1 MELDELNPF
10 SLALSS
16 GFSVC
21 MCVCVQVMQ
30 VSINELCKGDFVC
43 VCVLVVW
50 AQLEPWVQS
59 FPCVLSYLEGLV
71 VCMCVGSYW

>member
-10 SLALSS
+10 SPALSS

-43 VCVLVVW
+43 VCVGGVSAAGAL
-50 AQLEPWVQS
+50 S
-59 FPCVLSYLEGLV
+59 SVLSMCSLLSRRFSSVY
-71 VCMCVGSYW
+71 VCG